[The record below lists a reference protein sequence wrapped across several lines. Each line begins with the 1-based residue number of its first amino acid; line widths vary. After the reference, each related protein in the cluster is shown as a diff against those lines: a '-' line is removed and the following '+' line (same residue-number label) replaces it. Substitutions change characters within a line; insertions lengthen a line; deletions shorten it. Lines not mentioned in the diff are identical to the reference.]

1 MTSRFTLVIRE
12 GDVLEDVFFT
22 DEAGK
27 NERLAWIRESA
38 LDAFEITIIDNLTQ
52 AWTVEEILGA
62 DDRLDDE
69 A

>member
-12 GDVLEDVFFT
+12 GDVIEDVFFT
-22 DEAGK
+22 DEAAK
-27 NERLAWIRESA
+27 NERLAWIHESA
-38 LDAFEITIIDNLTQ
+38 LDTFEITIIDNLTQ